1 MPISLDVLLQRE
13 WQAPYMRVWLMKWLR
28 VLPISILLA
37 VPPIAFGQE
46 PTVERQFK
54 GKPDTNINVG
64 FFTSIKPD
72 CTAGPLPVIRLIT
85 PPAHGK
91 VTVTRGRLQATNLKQ
106 CLGAD
111 LPVFVALY
119 RSAPDYIG
127 QDTFTI
133 EVVGVNGKKQIQQV
147 TVTLMKTGTGQ
158 GI

>member
-1 MPISLDVLLQRE
+1 
-13 WQAPYMRVWLMKWLR
+13 MKWLGL
-28 VLPISILLA
+28 LPISILLA
-37 VPPIAFGQE
+37 VPAIAFCQQA
-46 PTVERQFK
+46 TIERQFR

-64 FFTSIKPD
+64 FFTSIRPD
-72 CTAGPLPVIRLIT
+72 CTAGQLPVIRLIT

-111 LPVFVALY
+111 LPAFVALY

-127 QDTFTI
+127 RDTFTI
-133 EVVGVNGKKQIQQV
+133 EVVGANGKKQLQQI
-147 TVTLMKTGTGQ
+147 TVTLMKAGTGQ

>member
-72 CTAGPLPVIRLIT
+72 CR
-85 PPAHGK
+85 
-91 VTVTRGRLQATNLKQ
+91 R
-106 CLGAD
+106 
-111 LPVFVALY
+111 VFSRQPRPS
-119 RSAPDYIG
+119 RSRA
-127 QDTFTI
+127 
-133 EVVGVNGKKQIQQV
+133 
-147 TVTLMKTGTGQ
+147 
-158 GI
+158 

>member
-1 MPISLDVLLQRE
+1 
-13 WQAPYMRVWLMKWLR
+13 
-28 VLPISILLA
+28 LPISILLA
-37 VPPIAFGQE
+37 MPPTAFGQA
-46 PTVERQFK
+46 PTIERQFK

-64 FFTSIKPD
+64 FFSTIKPD

-111 LPVFVALY
+111 VPAFVALY

-133 EVVGVNGKKQIQQV
+133 EVVGADGKKQLQQI
-147 TVTLMKTGTGQ
+147 TVTLMKASTGQ

>member
-1 MPISLDVLLQRE
+1 
-13 WQAPYMRVWLMKWLR
+13 MKWLR

-46 PTVERQFK
+46 PAVELQFK

-111 LPVFVALY
+111 LPAFVALY
-119 RSAPDYIG
+119 RSAPDCIG

-133 EVVGVNGKKQIQQV
+133 EVVEVNGKKQIQQI

>member
-1 MPISLDVLLQRE
+1 MP
-13 WQAPYMRVWLMKWLR
+13 PT
-28 VLPISILLA
+28 
-37 VPPIAFGQE
+37 AFGQA
-46 PTVERQFK
+46 PTIERQFK

-64 FFTSIKPD
+64 FFSTIKPD

-111 LPVFVALY
+111 VPAFVALY

-133 EVVGVNGKKQIQQV
+133 EVVGADGKKQLQQI
-147 TVTLMKTGTGQ
+147 TVTLMKASTGQ